1 MSYTSPLNDTP
12 LSGSISSNATLLR
25 SSLMEDSV
33 NTALFS
39 TLLLATLLLAGILH
53 LYYRHRLDNQANVL
67 VILQSYLV
75 HTVLAANVTNILPLL
90 VCLTTGKPWS
100 YLPSEL
106 IAMAVNVLI
115 CLLILLTVGSSIIK
129 LFLVTHFSWWF
140 TLDPHQLARH
150 VLGAAVSLALFP
162 NLAFILWIIFVHNG
176 CSNAIVCYLVGSRE
190 EQFEIN
196 FGRIYFLVW
205 LLISLLLAALV
216 VFGIPIYLKR
226 AHTTA
231 AVRNGNCTTRCI
243 VCSSLKQC
251 FANNFR
257 I

>member
-75 HTVLAANVTNILPLL
+75 LTVLAANVTNILPLL

-140 TLDPHQLARH
+140 TLDPHQ
-150 VLGAAVSLALFP
+150 LALFP